1 MKCELM
7 GSNTAPIIIKNAL
20 LIDGI
25 NPLPQPHSV
34 IVVEGSHIAAV
45 GELGKTTIPQGKVID
60 ATGHVVQPG
69 LIDAHVH
76 ITISH
81 ILSVGPR
88 REALQHL
95 STTTLE
101 ATKRLYQL
109 LNAGFTTVL
118 DCGSFEHIDLALRSA
133 IETRMIIGPRLLC
146 CGKAITTTGGHAD
159 SYFLP
164 PLCHS
169 TPYMWGQVCDG
180 PDAVRKG
187 VREQIKAG
195 VDWIKLMHAGGGSL
209 ERLAGPPQMTIPEM
223 QAAVEEAHKTGV
235 KVCVHAQGLQSI
247 LDSIQVGV
255 DSIEHGYEMNVD
267 AADQMKATGI
277 THKLTSLAKGYQA
290 SQQPHVHRDVP
301 EIIVKKGGQFPYEL
315 KRRALLLSLERG
327 VNVVAASDAEG
338 DQNGL
343 INAMEPAHWVAAG
356 VSPMHAIQ
364 AMTQKP
370 AQLLDV
376 NAGTIEA
383 GKLADLLIIAG
394 NPLEDI
400 TILQDT
406 RRLKV
411 VMKEGIIE
419 FQR

>member
-1 MKCELM
+1 MESDPTPL
-7 GSNTAPIIIKNAL
+7 IIKNAL

-25 NPLPQPHSV
+25 NSRPQPHSV

-45 GELGKTTIPQGKVID
+45 GELGKTSIPQGKVID
-60 ATGHVVQPG
+60 VSGQVVQPG

-76 ITISH
+76 ITISK

-88 REALQHL
+88 REAIQHL

-101 ATKRLYQL
+101 ATKRLYHL
-109 LNAGFTTVL
+109 LHAGFTTVL
-118 DCGSFEHIDLALRSA
+118 DCGGFEHIDLALRSA
-133 IETRMIIGPRLLC
+133 IEKRMIIGPRLLC

-187 VREQIKAG
+187 VREEIKAG

-223 QAAVEEAHKTGV
+223 QSAVEEAHKTGI

-247 LDSIQVGV
+247 LDSIQAGV
-255 DSIEHGYEMNVD
+255 DSIEHGYEINVD
-267 AADQMKATGI
+267 AADQMKTAGI

-290 SQQPHVHRDVP
+290 TLQPQVRRDVP
-301 EIIVKKGGQFPYEL
+301 EIIVKKSGQFSYEL
-315 KRRALLLSLERG
+315 KKRALLLSLKRG

-338 DQNGL
+338 DQNGR
-343 INAMEPAHWVAAG
+343 INGMEPAHWVAAG
-356 VSPMHAIQ
+356 VSPMCAIQ

-370 AQLLDV
+370 AQLLGV
-376 NAGTIEA
+376 NAGTIEV
-383 GKLADLLIIAG
+383 GKLADLLVIDG
-394 NPLEDI
+394 NPLDDI
-400 TILQDT
+400 TILQDAK
-406 RRLKV
+406 RLKV
-411 VMKEGIIE
+411 VIKEGIIE
-419 FQR
+419 FHR

>member
-1 MKCELM
+1 MEPD
-7 GSNTAPIIIKNAL
+7 STPIIIKNAL

-34 IVVEGSHIAAV
+34 LVIEGTHITAV
-45 GELGKTTIPQGKVID
+45 GELGKISIPQGKVID

-76 ITISH
+76 ITISQ

-88 REALQHL
+88 REAIQHL

-101 ATKRLYQL
+101 ATKRLYNL
-109 LNAGFTTVL
+109 LSAGFTTVL

-133 IETRMIIGPRLLC
+133 IKNRMIIGPRLLC

-164 PLCHS
+164 PLCYS

-187 VREQIKAG
+187 VREEIKTG

-209 ERLAGPPQMTIPEM
+209 ERFAGPPQMTIPEM
-223 QAAVEEAHKTGV
+223 QAAVEEAHKAGV

-247 LDSIQVGV
+247 LDSIQAGV
-255 DSIEHGYEMNVD
+255 DSIEHGYEINVD
-267 AADQMKATGI
+267 AADQMKLAGI

-290 SQQPHVHRDVP
+290 TQQPHARKNIP
-301 EIIVKKGGQFPYEL
+301 EIIVKKSGQFPYEL
-315 KRRALLLSLERG
+315 KKRALLLSLERG

-338 DQNGL
+338 DQNGQ
-343 INAMEPAHWVAAG
+343 INGMEPAHWVAAG
-356 VSPMHAIQ
+356 VSPMHALQ

-370 AQLLDV
+370 AQLLGV
-376 NAGTIEA
+376 NAGTIEV
-383 GKLADLLIIAG
+383 GKLADLLIIDG

-400 TILQDT
+400 TILQDAM
-406 RRLKV
+406 RIKV
-411 VMKEGIIE
+411 VMKEGVIE

>member
-7 GSNTAPIIIKNAL
+7 DSDPTPIIIKNAL

-34 IVVEGSHIAAV
+34 IVVEGSHITAV
-45 GELGKTTIPQGKVID
+45 GELGKTSIPQGKVID
-60 ATGHVVQPG
+60 ATGYVVQPG

-76 ITISH
+76 ITISQ
-81 ILSVGPR
+81 ILGVGPR
-88 REALQHL
+88 REAIQHL

-118 DCGSFEHIDLALRSA
+118 DCGGFEHIDLALRSA
-133 IETRMIIGPRLLC
+133 IENRLIIGPRLLC

-187 VREQIKAG
+187 VREEIKAG

-223 QAAVEEAHKTGV
+223 HTAVEEAHKTGV

-247 LDSIQVGV
+247 LDSIQAGV
-255 DSIEHGYEMNVD
+255 DSIEHGYKITVD
-267 AADQMKATGI
+267 VADQMKIAGI

-290 SQQPHVHRDVP
+290 TQQPQVRQDVP
-301 EIIVKKGGQFPYEL
+301 EIIIKKHGQFPYEL
-315 KRRALLLSLERG
+315 KKRALLLSLERG

-338 DQNGL
+338 DQNGH
-343 INAMEPAHWVAAG
+343 INGMEPAHWVAAG
-356 VSPMHAIQ
+356 VSPMQAIQ

-376 NAGTIEA
+376 NAGTVEV

-400 TILQDT
+400 TVLQDAG
-406 RRLKV
+406 RFKV
-411 VMKEGIIE
+411 IMKEGIIE